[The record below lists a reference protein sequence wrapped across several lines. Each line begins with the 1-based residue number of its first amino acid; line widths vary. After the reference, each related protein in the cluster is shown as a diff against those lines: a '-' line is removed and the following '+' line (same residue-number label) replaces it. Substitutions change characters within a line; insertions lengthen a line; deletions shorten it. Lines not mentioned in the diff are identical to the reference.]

1 MLFVAKGVFFMPTM
15 KLTNRQEVEDF
26 VRGCSFYGT
35 GGGGLPENGIESLMN
50 ALKDGHE
57 IGWVDVSEIPDDAMS
72 VCPFLMGSIAPHTE
86 ETKKEMRS
94 YGMTDETSLNLERER
109 MCEAIAELEEYTGM
123 KFDVIV
129 PIELAGANTSAAMA
143 AGAKRGM
150 ITVDGDYTGRAI
162 PEIVQIT
169 FNYDGHEIL
178 PVASVDEWG
187 NTCIIKKSI
196 NPRTTEH
203 IGKLIS
209 VAGYGLA
216 GQAGMAL
223 EAKEMKKTVIKNTLS
238 ECYQVGKLLREA
250 KEAGKDPV
258 LALTET
264 LECYEV
270 GRGTITRKEDSDEHG
285 YYWGTVTVDCGK
297 DELKYWFKNEN
308 HVLWKNGEPYI
319 TSPDLIC
326 AVDTDTGEPVPNP
339 SSKVGQNV
347 AVVVL
352 PCKPE
357 QKDTTLLTPKYFG
370 FDIDHVPLK
379 KVLGMTE

>member
-1 MLFVAKGVFFMPTM
+1 MLITRTKAFRQVPPT
-15 KLTNRQEVEDF
+15 
-26 VRGCSFYGT
+26 
-35 GGGGLPENGIESLMN
+35 
-50 ALKDGHE
+50 
-57 IGWVDVSEIPDDAMS
+57 
-72 VCPFLMGSIAPHTE
+72 GS
-86 ETKKEMRS
+86 
-94 YGMTDETSLNLERER
+94 
-109 MCEAIAELEEYTGM
+109 
-123 KFDVIV
+123 
-129 PIELAGANTSAAMA
+129 
-143 AGAKRGM
+143 
-150 ITVDGDYTGRAI
+150 
-162 PEIVQIT
+162 VQISTAET
-169 FNYDGHEIL
+169 FLHVSYI
-178 PVASVDEWG
+178 PVSYTHLDVY
-187 NTCIIKKSI
+187 K
-196 NPRTTEH
+196 R
-203 IGKLIS
+203 
-209 VAGYGLA
+209 
-216 GQAGMAL
+216 Q
-223 EAKEMKKTVIKNTLS
+223 
-238 ECYQVGKLLREA
+238 QVGKLLREA

>member
-1 MLFVAKGVFFMPTM
+1 MPSK

-26 VRGCSFYGT
+26 VRGCTFFGT
-35 GGGGLPENGIESLMN
+35 GGGGLPQNGIESLMN
-50 ALKDGHE
+50 ALNDGHT
-57 IGWVDVSEIPDDAMS
+57 IGWVDAEEISDDSMS
-72 VCPFLMGSIAPHTE
+72 VCPFLMGSIAPHTD
-86 ETKKEMRS
+86 ETKKEMAS
-94 YGMTDETSLNLERER
+94 YGMTSETSLNPERER
-109 MCEAIAELEEYTGM
+109 MAAAIGELEEYTGL

-169 FNYDGHEIL
+169 YNYDGHDLL
-178 PVASVDEWG
+178 PIASVDEWG
-187 NTCIIKKSI
+187 NSCIIKKSI

-203 IGKLIS
+203 LGKLIS
-209 VAGYGLA
+209 VAGFGLA

-223 EAKEMKKTVIKNTLS
+223 EASKMKKTVIRNTLS
-238 ECYQVGKLLREA
+238 ESYEVGKLLREA
-250 KEAGKDPV
+250 KEQGKDPV
-258 LALTET
+258 TALTEN

-270 GRGTITRKEDSDEHG
+270 GRGTIVKKDDSDEGG
-285 YYWGTVTVDCGK
+285 YYWGTFVVDCGN
-297 DELKYWFKNEN
+297 DELKIWFKNEN
-308 HVLWKNGEPYI
+308 HILWKNDEPFI

-326 AVDTDTGEPVPNP
+326 AVNTDTGEPVPNP
-339 SSKVGQNV
+339 LASVGDNV
-347 AVVVL
+347 AIVVL

-357 QKDTTLLTPKYFG
+357 QADTTLLTPRYFG

-379 KVLGMTE
+379 KVLGL